1 MNTGQTQADIYAAI
15 QGVEH
20 PAIASSLVDLGMIR
34 DVDIVSEE
42 NTVSLTLV
50 LPVINIPQN
59 VLNYMVNSLYQAIK
73 DAGSELTKVQIAQM
87 TEDERQKFYLME
99 QQNWRG
105 S

>member
-20 PAIASSLVDLGMIR
+20 PAIASSLIDLGMIR
-34 DVDIVSEE
+34 DVEFVSKE

-50 LPVINIPQN
+50 LPVVNIPQN

-87 TEDERQKFYLME
+87 TEDERQNFYLME

>member
-20 PAIASSLVDLGMIR
+20 PAIASSLIDLGMIR
-34 DVDIVSEE
+34 DVEFVSKE

-50 LPVINIPQN
+50 LPVVNIPQN

>member
-1 MNTGQTQADIYAAI
+1 MNSGQSQENVYAAI
-15 QGVEH
+15 QRVEH
-20 PAIASSLVDLGMIR
+20 PAIASSLVDLGMIQ
-34 DVDIVSEE
+34 DIDFASEE

-50 LPVINIPQN
+50 LPVSNIPQN

-73 DAGSELTKVQIAQM
+73 DAGSELTKVEIAEM
-87 TEDERQKFYLME
+87 TDGERQNFYLME